1 MVGADVIKAQVPFEK
16 LAIHFY
22 YSERRQHFSF
32 SSLAK
37 K

>member
-1 MVGADVIKAQVPFEK
+1 MVEADEIKAQVPFEK
-16 LAIHFY
+16 LAIYFY
-22 YSERRQHFSF
+22 YSERSQHFSF